1 VIEDQMPVANEELK
15 AKIETDFKDKISSAA
30 VSAQKEVI
38 VVSKPEAYL
47 SLCRDLRD
55 KPPYDFQH
63 LSCLTAVDYPK
74 ENKITVVCH
83 LWSYKTLTQLTVKLE
98 VDRNNPK
105 APSVENIWKS
115 ANWFEREVFDL
126 YGVTFEGHSDLRR
139 IMMPEDYK
147 KYPLRKDFTDD
158 GFIVKPN

>member
-1 VIEDQMPVANEELK
+1 MALDELK
-15 AKIETDFKDKISSAA
+15 TKIEADFKDKIQTVQMSG
-30 VSAQKEVI
+30 QKELILTVKLD
-38 VVSKPEAYL
+38 SYL
-47 SLCRDLRD
+47 SLCGDLKT
-55 KPPYDFQH
+55 KPEYDFQH

-83 LWSYKTLTQLTVKLE
+83 LWSYGKCHQVTVKLDL
-98 VDRNNPK
+98 DRANPK
-105 APSVENIWKS
+105 APTLENVWKS

-139 IMMPEDYK
+139 IMMPDDYVK
-147 KYPLRKDFTDD
+147 HPLRKDFTDD

>member
-1 VIEDQMPVANEELK
+1 MPITNDELK
-15 AKIETDFKDKISSAA
+15 SKIESDFKDKIQSAT
-30 VSAQKEVI
+30 VSAQKEVLVI
-38 VVSKPEAYL
+38 VKPEAYV

-55 KPPYDFQH
+55 KPEYTFQH
-63 LSCLTAVDYPK
+63 LSCLTAVDYIK
-74 ENKITVVCH
+74 ENKIMIVCH
-83 LWSYKTLTQLTVKLE
+83 LWSYKYCVQLTLKLE
-98 VDRNNPK
+98 LDRNNPK
-105 APSVENIWKS
+105 APTLENVWKS

-126 YGVTFEGHSDLRR
+126 YGVVFEGHSDLRR

>member
-1 VIEDQMPVANEELK
+1 MTNEELK
-15 AKIETDFKDKISSAA
+15 TKIETEFKDRILSAV

-38 VVSKPEAYL
+38 VTAKPEAYV

-55 KPPYDFQH
+55 KPDYRFDH

-83 LWSYKTLTQLTVKLE
+83 LWSYPKKIQMTLKLDT
-98 VDRNNPK
+98 DRANPK
-105 APSVENIWKS
+105 APTLEGVWKS
-115 ANWFEREVFDL
+115 ADWLEREVFDL
-126 YGVTFEGHSDLRR
+126 YGVTFEGHPDLRR
-139 IMMPEDYK
+139 IMMPEDYT

>member
-1 VIEDQMPVANEELK
+1 MTIEELK
-15 AKIETDFKDKISSAA
+15 TKVEAEFKDNVQSVA

-38 VVSKPEAYL
+38 VLAKPDSYIA
-47 SLCRDLRD
+47 LCQALRD
-55 KPPYDFQH
+55 KAEFAFQH
-63 LSCLTAVDYPK
+63 LSNLTAVDYPK

-83 LWSYKTLTQLTVKLE
+83 LWSYKYAHQVTVKLD
-98 VDRNNPK
+98 VDRNQAK
-105 APSVENIWKS
+105 APTLENVWKS

-139 IMMPEDYK
+139 IMMPEDYTK
-147 KYPLRKDFTDD
+147 FPLRKDFTDD

>member
-1 VIEDQMPVANEELK
+1 MTNEELK
-15 AKIETDFKDKISSAA
+15 AKIEADFAGKIQSAA

-38 VVSKPEAYL
+38 VLAKPEAYL
-47 SLCRDLRD
+47 SLCGELRD
-55 KPPYDFQH
+55 KPDYAFQH

-83 LWSYKTLTQLTVKLE
+83 LWSYKTFTQLTVKLE
-98 VDRNNPK
+98 LDRANPK
-105 APSVENIWKS
+105 APTLENLWKS

-126 YGVTFEGHSDLRR
+126 YGVVFEGHSDLRR
-139 IMMPEDYK
+139 IMMPEDYQK
-147 KYPLRKDFTDD
+147 FPLRKDFTDD